1 MRYTTLLIERIA
13 EIGRAKGFK
22 AADIAERAGISPAAL
37 SRARKTG
44 KFNSDTL
51 ERLIAA
57 LDIAIALE
65 ARTTPKSH
73 TLSMVTKKLNAG
85 RRLQLKPEELRP
97 FLRDFRRSKKAE
109 RAYSHLIGVI
119 EEVPIDQLHTLV
131 IDGEASFR
139 SLGRIAAFVEGE
151 GETVEWIRGNI

>member
-22 AADIAERAGISPAAL
+22 VADIAERAGISPAAL

-85 RRLQLKPEELRP
+85 RRP
-97 FLRDFRRSKKAE
+97 
-109 RAYSHLIGVI
+109 
-119 EEVPIDQLHTLV
+119 LV
-131 IDGEASFR
+131 SG
-139 SLGRIAAFVEGE
+139 
-151 GETVEWIRGNI
+151 